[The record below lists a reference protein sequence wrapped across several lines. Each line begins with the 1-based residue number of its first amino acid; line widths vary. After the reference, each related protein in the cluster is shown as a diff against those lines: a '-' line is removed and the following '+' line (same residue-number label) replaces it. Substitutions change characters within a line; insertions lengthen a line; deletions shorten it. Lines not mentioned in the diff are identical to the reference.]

1 MKINIF
7 RQLSWFFAAFLLIF
21 TFNSLSEE
29 LFAQKGLL
37 WQVEKNGVKPSY
49 LFGTMHSENPQ
60 VTRLL
65 SVVKPYFTKIDTVF
79 LETELNITAILKSS
93 IALFLTPGQTLDQLL
108 DKTKYTQL
116 IQILYEH
123 GIPEDF
129 AKTLKPWAIMI
140 MLSSPQQKTGDMLDL
155 LLYQEAQAQHKKVF
169 GLETIEE
176 QLAIFEDISF
186 PDQLILLQET
196 INQLD
201 QLPQIFQQ
209 MLELYTQR
217 NLTGLLDFSK
227 KYMMNDTNKTLMDT
241 FIKRILNDRNIKMVD
256 RMQTA
261 LQTGNSF
268 IAVGALH
275 LPGKNGILKLLE
287 QQGYILTAL
296 Y

>member
-1 MKINIF
+1 MKTNIF
-7 RQLSWFFAAFLLIF
+7 RHLSWFFAAFLLIF

-37 WQVEKNGVKPSY
+37 WQVEKTGVKPSY

-60 VTRLL
+60 VTKLL
-65 SVVKPYFTKIDTVF
+65 SVVKPYITKIDTVF

-108 DKTKYTQL
+108 DQTKYTQL

-140 MLSSPQQKTGDMLDL
+140 MLSSPQQKTGDILDL

-169 GLETIEE
+169 GLETVEE
-176 QLAIFEDISF
+176 QLAIFEDISL

-196 INQLD
+196 VDQLD
-201 QLPQIFQQ
+201 QLSEIFQQ
-209 MLELYTQR
+209 MLKLYTQR

-227 KYMMNDTNKTLMDT
+227 KYMASDTNKTLMDT
-241 FIKRILNDRNIKMVD
+241 FNKRILDDRNVKMVE